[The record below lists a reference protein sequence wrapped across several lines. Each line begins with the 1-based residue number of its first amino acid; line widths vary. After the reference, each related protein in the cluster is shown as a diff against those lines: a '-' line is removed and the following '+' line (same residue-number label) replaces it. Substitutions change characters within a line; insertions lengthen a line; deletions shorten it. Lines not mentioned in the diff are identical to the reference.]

1 MAFDA
6 GMVAH
11 VAAELDGALSDGDRL
26 ARVGEAALATIPIP
40 WSQLVDDVVSRYAFL
55 VDARR

>member
-11 VAAELDGALSDGDRL
+11 VAAELDGALSDGKIEKIYQP
-26 ARVGEAALATIPIP
+26 GFKG
-40 WSQLVDDVVSRYAFL
+40 VDT
-55 VDARR
+55 